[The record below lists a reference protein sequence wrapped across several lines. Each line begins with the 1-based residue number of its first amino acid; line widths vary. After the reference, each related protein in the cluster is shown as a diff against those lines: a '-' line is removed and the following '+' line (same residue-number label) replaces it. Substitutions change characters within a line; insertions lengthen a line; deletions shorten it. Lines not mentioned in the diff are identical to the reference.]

1 MNIAMEKIQVAW
13 ISGMP
18 RSGTTW
24 LSQILASSPDV
35 RLKFCPL
42 FSYEFKNAL
51 NENSSADDWSKL
63 FREVYHTNSDY
74 LDQNYL
80 RNQGLVPTFLDKNE
94 NPHNLILKSTR
105 FHNLIPN
112 ILRLDDQIRFV
123 HIVRHPCATIHS
135 WLTNRN
141 EFPQHANPMEEW
153 RSGVCRKTGPGE
165 FWGFDDWKKVTAQ
178 ALQLEKLYPERF
190 KVLRYEDLVE
200 ETRKSTKNL
209 FDYFDITYKKQTDDF
224 IGLSR
229 SRHDKN
235 KRSVFKKSEIN
246 MDWVT
251 MLHPSIVSACIEELR
266 GTMLEQ
272 FLEEQ

>member
-1 MNIAMEKIQVAW
+1 VNIAMEKIQVAW